1 MKTKRSSPPLTTKRP
16 SPLRKTRHSKSTM
29 PETSTANNKEMPKN
43 TGYSIQLREHYSETH
58 KKNIKTELLVISSR
72 Y

>member
-1 MKTKRSSPPLTTKRP
+1 MKTKTHSPLTTKRP
-16 SPLRKTRHSKSTM
+16 SPLRKTRRSKTTM
-29 PETSTANNKEMPKN
+29 PDTSAANNKEMPKN

-58 KKNIKTELLVISSR
+58 KKNITTELLVISSR